1 MAHIEEEPQTRT
13 PDRKN
18 PLEGQGK
25 GKVGKKARRALLAVL
40 AVLAVAGGYGVYL
53 SEKRAAEGGIS
64 TPSPVTATAPEGT
77 LPPLPSEGE
86 IFPFEGLTTPTST
99 ETPTPPE
106 TPTPTKTPTPPETP
120 TPTGTPMPIF
130 TPTATP
136 ELTPTEEIVN
146 PPEIEG
152 LKVSYE
158 EDKIVYRAEAENP
171 YGLKEGD
178 YAGEVVNY
186 IVNGQAER
194 GVGLIPA
201 ALEVLV
207 APYNNP
213 EAIRAGNEKFA
224 LPFDPRGMSF
234 EMGEIEYKNPWDET
248 ITNVSLGLT
257 LPIGTTIYAPIPGE
271 WMNKPL
277 VYHAG
282 ESLTIVPR
290 EAEEECLE
298 QGLCERIPAEGPR
311 PSYVVQ
317 PTKGL
322 SFQTEKISDP
332 LDFLSIGGFGISVS
346 KESGAFSEEEIGWP
360 NRRKFS
366 LGDPLFTVDT
376 QKPAAEYL
384 SPYAII
390 INARTS
396 HAGVYIPDS
405 RGRWGNSTESLFS
418 LEGKG
423 GNYRVFILPK
433 PE

>member
-1 MAHIEEEPQTRT
+1 MAHIEEEPQTRA

-25 GKVGKKARRALLAVL
+25 VGKKARRALL

-53 SEKRAAEGGIS
+53 SEKRAAEGGVP

-86 IFPFEGLTTPTST
+86 IFPFEGLTTPTPT
-99 ETPTPPE
+99 ETPTPTATPAPTE
-106 TPTPTKTPTPPETP
+106 TPAPTV
-120 TPTGTPMPIF
+120 

-201 ALEVLV
+201 ALEILV
-207 APYNNP
+207 APYNNR
-213 EAIRAGNEKFA
+213 EAVLAGKEKFA

-234 EMGEIEYKNPWDET
+234 EMGDIKSESSWNEGIEGVD
-248 ITNVSLGLT
+248 LGLT
-257 LPIGTTIYAPIPGE
+257 LPIGTTIYAPIPDE
-271 WMNKPL
+271 WMDKPL
-277 VYHAG
+277 VYYA
-282 ESLTIVPR
+282 SDFSMRVPR

-298 QGLCERIPAEGPR
+298 EGLCERIPARETM
-311 PSYVVQ
+311 PSFVVQ
-317 PTKGL
+317 PVKTIN
-322 SFQTEKISDP
+322 FQ
-332 LDFLSIGGFGISVS
+332 IG
-346 KESGAFSEEEIGWP
+346 P
-360 NRRKFS
+360 C
-366 LGDPLFTVDT
+366 
-376 QKPAAEYL
+376 
-384 SPYAII
+384 
-390 INARTS
+390 ARC
-396 HAGVYIPDS
+396 
-405 RGRWGNSTESLFS
+405 
-418 LEGKG
+418 
-423 GNYRVFILPK
+423 
-433 PE
+433 